1 MRPWFLSGNIDQ
13 FVASRADAGTQNG
26 QNFRIP
32 LADVERGVHDAGP
45 DEGGIPRPE
54 DSLLPIDP
62 LLDLAFEDVN
72 HLLLIGMLMKIVTAR
87 GREVHLQDHEVLRG

>member
-1 MRPWFLSGNIDQ
+1 MRPGFLPGNIDQ
-13 FVASRADAGTQNG
+13 FVAFRADAGTQNG

-32 LADVERGVHDAGP
+32 LADVKRGVHDAGP
-45 DEGGIPRPE
+45 DEGGIPHPE

-72 HLLLIGMLMKIVTAR
+72 HLLLIGMLMEIVTAR
-87 GREVHLQDHEVLRG
+87 GREVHFQDHEVLRG